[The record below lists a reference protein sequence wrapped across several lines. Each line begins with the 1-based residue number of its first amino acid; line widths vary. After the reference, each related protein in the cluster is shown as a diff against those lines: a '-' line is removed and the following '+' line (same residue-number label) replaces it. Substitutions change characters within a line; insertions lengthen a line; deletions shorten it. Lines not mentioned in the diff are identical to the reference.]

1 MADLVKKQWLIP
13 PTYQKVNVGV
23 PLSPTVSNSSSLRFP
38 RTFGVYR
45 ASGSFTSIQIGL
57 SADAPPLF
65 HISTRCNRS
74 SGPKVLLH
82 AGLSATVMLLASAD
96 FHSLSNT
103 IDIQIGNDMHSLMKN
118 GMFSSSYTFHAFLS
132 STGKNERFE
141 WKSSSCAEVTSL
153 QGSRR
158 GMKLT
163 RMSTG
168 EVVAAWARPH
178 SGNRKKGKLGFMAR
192 DRNELGDKF
201 EVISVMAILALALK
215 GGRKKSSC
223 NGAAAGGLAG
233 GAVGGGGGC

>member
-1 MADLVKKQWLIP
+1 
-13 PTYQKVNVGV
+13 
-23 PLSPTVSNSSSLRFP
+23 
-38 RTFGVYR
+38 
-45 ASGSFTSIQIGL
+45 
-57 SADAPPLF
+57 
-65 HISTRCNRS
+65 
-74 SGPKVLLH
+74 
-82 AGLSATVMLLASAD
+82 
-96 FHSLSNT
+96 
-103 IDIQIGNDMHSLMKN
+103 
-118 GMFSSSYTFHAFLS
+118 
-132 STGKNERFE
+132 
-141 WKSSSCAEVTSL
+141 
-153 QGSRR
+153 
-158 GMKLT
+158 MKLT